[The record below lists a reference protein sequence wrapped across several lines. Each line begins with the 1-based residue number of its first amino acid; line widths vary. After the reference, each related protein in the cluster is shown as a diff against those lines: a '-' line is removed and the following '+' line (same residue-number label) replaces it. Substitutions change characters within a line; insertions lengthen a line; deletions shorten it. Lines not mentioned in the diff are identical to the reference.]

1 MLETID
7 TVMIAAAVVIL
18 LILISLAYKPKGAER
33 RPPRGAARDRLGL
46 AEFGTTRAA
55 GGGPT
60 GRSRSAGSVC
70 SAARWC

>member
-18 LILISLAYKPKGAER
+18 LILISLAYQPRAPSGVR
-33 RPPRGAARDRLGL
+33 PRGAARDRLGL